1 MQRGLARAVG
11 FREDFL
17 EEAEAINLDSEGPLA
32 SDSGGGILG
41 RSNRM
46 PKKQSYHKQ
55 TVCIKSRYFVGR
67 KTRHRFEESSRGPE
81 HVEFNQEVMV
91 AYWKSLS
98 GQMS

>member
-17 EEAEAINLDSEGPLA
+17 EEAEAINLDSKGPLA

-55 TVCIKSRYFVGR
+55 TVCIKSRYFLVEKQEIGL
-67 KTRHRFEESSRGPE
+67 KKAEGVQSLWNLTRR
-81 HVEFNQEVMV
+81 
-91 AYWKSLS
+91 
-98 GQMS
+98 